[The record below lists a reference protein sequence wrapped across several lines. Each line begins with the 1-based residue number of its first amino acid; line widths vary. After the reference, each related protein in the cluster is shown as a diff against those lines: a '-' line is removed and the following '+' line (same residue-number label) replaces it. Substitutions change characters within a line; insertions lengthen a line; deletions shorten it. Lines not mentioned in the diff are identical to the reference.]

1 MVSNKYS
8 KMSSPT
14 IPRNINITYENDKV
28 NIRVSSEQSVYMVA
42 PNAVYIVEAGKKRK
56 RDFAEIN
63 SINPF
68 VKRTRYN

>member
-1 MVSNKYS
+1 MDG
-8 KMSSPT
+8 PT

-56 RDFAEIN
+56 RDFADIN
-63 SINPF
+63 IINPF
-68 VKRTRYN
+68 IKRTRYN

>member
-1 MVSNKYS
+1 MRQKYSKYS
-8 KMSSPT
+8 KMSNPHPSV
-14 IPRNINITYENDKV
+14 NITYENDKV
-28 NIRVSSEQSVYMVA
+28 NIRVSSEQSVYMIA
-42 PNAVYIVEAGKKRK
+42 PNAIYIVEAGKKRK

>member
-1 MVSNKYS
+1 MQPISIS
-8 KMSSPT
+8 KMDGPT

-56 RDFAEIN
+56 RDFADIN
-63 SINPF
+63 IINPF
-68 VKRTRYN
+68 IKRTRYN